1 MIKITIDQ
9 AASRFAHWIALIG
22 KGEEVVVLDH
32 EHPVARI
39 TRCESTIGIR
49 PKVGTLTSA
58 PVRYA
63 QDCFAPLTDEE
74 LKDWGL

>member
-9 AASRFAHWIALIG
+9 AASRFAHWITLIG

-32 EHPVARI
+32 ERPVARI
-39 TRCESTIGIR
+39 TRCDPVTGTR

-58 PVRYA
+58 PVGYA
-63 QDCFAPLTDEE
+63 KDCFAPLTDEE